1 MTLPIVEFHLTQGRV
16 CVFPDEYDVENYD
29 SLYPLLKRWKNQGC
43 DRSERQIEG
52 LSPYDNRWEKA
63 YSQPELEVINR
74 NTDWRKAIDGLP
86 GYDLDLAA
94 ETDMNLYYRPYIEWE
109 LHCENDGVTYE
120 QIADA
125 NNPVNTISSIQLF
138 NMVLSFLCLLVMGLI
153 APFFIVYKQCRT
165 LAGSPESVK
174 DSIASNGM

>member
-1 MTLPIVEFHLTQGRV
+1 M
-16 CVFPDEYDVENYD
+16 
-29 SLYPLLKRWKNQGC
+29 
-43 DRSERQIEG
+43 
-52 LSPYDNRWEKA
+52 KA

-94 ETDMNLYYRPYIEWE
+94 DTEMNLYYRPYIEWE

-174 DSIASNGM
+174 DSIASNGMRFIGAIFVILHLAFSIACVAIIKSFLSTVDYIVENKCTEQQTLAVFQFV